1 MARSENQLNVRDE
14 KIVNLLAGI
23 LSELKK
29 LNSTDNSKQGKK

>member
-1 MARSENQLNVRDE
+1 MARSEEQLNVRDE

-29 LNSTDNSKQGKK
+29 MNKEQPKQGKK